1 MAYQQGSTLLIKAF
15 LLYMVVIGTFQVLF
29 SSRILFDNR
38 RYSSIY
44 VGAQELSN
52 DDFNVLLTDL
62 RDNKFYTGSSILG
75 FLRPTFL
82 TRESTLLMPTDLAI
96 STALNDSNHLNTGYA
111 SIVQFHILS
120 RGLNFE
126 QLELLP
132 VGTWI
137 PSMAPGK
144 GVQVTSIGPSN
155 YSLNHAK
162 IIQPDLCP
170 NLSNVAVTCQGIDR
184 LLDFSSILSNV
195 PRNPPVLAVPPS
207 TPSAAP

>member
-1 MAYQQGSTLLIKAF
+1 
-15 LLYMVVIGTFQVLF
+15 
-29 SSRILFDNR
+29 
-38 RYSSIY
+38 
-44 VGAQELSN
+44 
-52 DDFNVLLTDL
+52 
-62 RDNKFYTGSSILG
+62 
-75 FLRPTFL
+75 
-82 TRESTLLMPTDLAI
+82 MPTDLAI